1 MKEFGIQVITVYPQL
16 ITRAFI
22 EANIRVRTPTAK
34 KIAGLFQDFQ
44 GPFSPFS
51 RPKFTNRPQIFI
63 ATTCSELCLGT
74 WLKGNNLD
82 KFCSE
87 IPEFALTI
95 LTIFNYI
102 SSGKKTLVYSC
113 Y

>member
-51 RPKFTNRPQIFI
+51 RTK
-63 ATTCSELCLGT
+63 
-74 WLKGNNLD
+74 
-82 KFCSE
+82 
-87 IPEFALTI
+87 
-95 LTIFNYI
+95 NYK
-102 SSGKKTLVYSC
+102 STADFYSNDMFRTMRRSVAQEK
-113 Y
+113 